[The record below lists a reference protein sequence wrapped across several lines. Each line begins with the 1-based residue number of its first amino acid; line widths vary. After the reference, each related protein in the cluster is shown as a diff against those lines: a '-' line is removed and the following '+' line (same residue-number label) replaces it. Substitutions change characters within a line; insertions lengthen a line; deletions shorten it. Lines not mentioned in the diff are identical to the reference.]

1 VNTKN
6 PRRSESRLINSILIG
21 ALISL
26 AAQSVLNIFLL
37 AGEHAG
43 RADVSR
49 IGVVSFI
56 ATTCLGFLVVLK
68 RHSGWQVFAVG
79 VVYFPALFMMM
90 FFEVL
95 YVEARIYRSIF

>member
-1 VNTKN
+1 MSTKD

-21 ALISL
+21 SLLSL

-37 AGEHAG
+37 AGEHSG

-49 IGVVSFI
+49 IGLVSFI
-56 ATTCLGFLVVLK
+56 ATTCLGFSVVLR
-68 RHSGWQVFAVG
+68 RHAGWQVFAVG

-90 FFEVL
+90 FFEVMYL
-95 YVEARIYRSIF
+95 EARIYRSIF